1 MEHPARF
8 IGANGV
14 RLQERTSRSKD
25 AFDGCDLQYTISD
38 YRDKLYLDIVRRKKE
53 LRRRRDARP
62 GARPVSHSL
71 YRPSAADDASG
82 YAYTNARQP

>member
-1 MEHPARF
+1 MSCKAHEQ
-8 IGANGV
+8 G
-14 RLQERTSRSKD
+14 QEGI
-25 AFDGCDLQYTISD
+25 AGCDMQYTISD
-38 YRDKLYLDIVRRKKE
+38 YRDKLYLDIVKRKKE

-71 YRPSAADDASG
+71 YRPSAADDS